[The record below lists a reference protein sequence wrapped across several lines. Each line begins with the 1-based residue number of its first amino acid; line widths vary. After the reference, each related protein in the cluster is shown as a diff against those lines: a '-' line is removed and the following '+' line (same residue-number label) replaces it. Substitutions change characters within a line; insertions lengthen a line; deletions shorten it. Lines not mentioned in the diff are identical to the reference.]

1 MQHDGRMAGTE
12 THKLELAARRV
23 GSRAVLVWLYVL
35 TAMVFLMVVV
45 GGATRL
51 TDSGLSIT
59 EWKPIMGIF
68 PPLTDAAWHDAFEKY
83 RQIPEYHIVNRGMSL
98 EAFKAIF
105 WWEWGHRF
113 LGRII
118 GIVFFVPF
126 VWFWWTRRIPRHL
139 TPRLIALFLLGGLQG
154 GVGWYMVR
162 SGLVDRIDV
171 SHYRLA
177 MHLGV
182 AVVILGLL
190 LWTAL
195 DFEHQR
201 RWTDDAAGTVHGGTA
216 VVLVVLIFLQVLLG
230 ALVAGLK
237 AGLSHNTWPLMD
249 GAFVP
254 SGLAAMSPWYL
265 NVFENVLTVQFNHR
279 MAAYAIAAVALWHV
293 ASILRSATASA
304 DIRLSAGMLGLGV
317 FVQIAL
323 GIWTLLA
330 QVPLSLG
337 LAHQAGAAMV
347 FSLAVWHLHRIVR
360 A

>member
-1 MQHDGRMAGTE
+1 MQHGGPMAGTGVGI
-12 THKLELAARRV
+12 KLTAGGE
-23 GSRAVLVWLYVL
+23 GSRAVLIWLYLL

-59 EWKPIMGIF
+59 EWKPIVGIV
-68 PPLTDAAWHDAFEKY
+68 PPLTDAAWHDVFEKY
-83 RQIPEYHIVNRGMSL
+83 KQIPEYNLVNRGMSL
-98 EAFKAIF
+98 DAFKAIF

-126 VWFWWTRRIPRHL
+126 VWFWWMRRIPRRL
-139 TPRLIALFLLGGLQG
+139 VPRLTALFVLGGLQG
-154 GVGWYMVR
+154 AIGWYMVT
-162 SGLVDRIDV
+162 SGLVDRVDV

-177 MHLGV
+177 VHLGV
-182 AVVILGLL
+182 AIIILGLL

-195 DFEHQR
+195 DFGREVER
-201 RWTDDAAGTVHGGTA
+201 VDAATGRPHVWAAALLLG
-216 VVLVVLIFLQVLLG
+216 LIFLQILLG

-249 GAFVP
+249 GALIP
-254 SGLAAMSPWYL
+254 SGLGAMSPWYL
-265 NVFENVLTVQFNHR
+265 NAFENALTVQFNHR
-279 MAAYAIAAVALWHV
+279 MAAYAVAAVALWHLV
-293 ASILRSATASA
+293 SVLRSAVGPHIRFSA
-304 DIRLSAGMLGLGV
+304 AVLAAGVLG
-317 FVQIAL
+317 QIVL

-330 QVPLSLG
+330 HVPLSLG

-347 FSLAVWHLHRIVR
+347 FSLAVWHLHCIVR

>member
-1 MQHDGRMAGTE
+1 MQHGERMAGTGAD
-12 THKLELAARRV
+12 TGLAAGRE
-23 GSRAVLVWLYVL
+23 GSGLVVAWLYVL

-59 EWKPIMGIF
+59 EWKPIVGII

-126 VWFWWTRRIPRHL
+126 VWFWWTRRIPREL

-154 GVGWYMVR
+154 AIGWYMVR
-162 SGLVDRIDV
+162 SGLVDRVDV
-171 SHYRLA
+171 SQYRLA
-177 MHLGV
+177 VHLGV
-182 AVVILGLL
+182 AVAILGLL

-195 DFEHQR
+195 DLGREPR
-201 RWTDDAAGTVHGGTA
+201 TSAEMGVAAPQYWIA
-216 VVLVVLIFLQVLLG
+216 VALVAMIFLQVLLG

-249 GAFVP
+249 GALIP
-254 SGLAAMSPWYL
+254 AGLGAMSPWYL
-265 NVFENVLTVQFNHR
+265 NIFENVLTVQFNHR
-279 MAAYAIAAVALWHV
+279 MVAYAVAALALWHV
-293 ASILRSATASA
+293 VSILRSPAASGNV
-304 DIRLSAGMLGLGV
+304 RVSAAILGLGLLA
-317 FVQIAL
+317 QIGL

-330 QVPLSLG
+330 QVPLHLG
-337 LAHQAGAAMV
+337 LAHQAGAAVV
-347 FSLAVWHLHRIVR
+347 FSLAVWHLHRIVH

>member
-1 MQHDGRMAGTE
+1 MQHGGQMAGTGADI
-12 THKLELAARRV
+12 ELAVDRKNSRV
-23 GSRAVLVWLYVL
+23 VLAWLYVL

-59 EWKPIMGIF
+59 EWKPILGIV
-68 PPLTDAAWHDAFEKY
+68 PPLTEAAWHDAFEKY
-83 RQIPEYHIVNRGMSL
+83 KQIPEYHVVNRGMTL
-98 EAFKAIF
+98 DAFKAIF

-126 VWFWWTRRIPRHL
+126 VWFWWTQRIPGHL

-154 GVGWYMVR
+154 AIGWYMVR
-162 SGLVDRIDV
+162 SGLVDRVDV

-177 MHLGV
+177 VHLGV
-182 AVVILGLL
+182 AVAILGLL

-195 DFEHQR
+195 DFGHEA
-201 RWTDDAAGTVHGGTA
+201 RWVADAAARTSHAWTA
-216 VVLVVLIFLQVLLG
+216 AALLGLIFLQVLLG

-249 GAFVP
+249 GALVP
-254 SGLAAMSPWYL
+254 SGLGAMSPWYL

-279 MAAYAIAAVALWHV
+279 VAAYAVVAVALWHV
-293 ASILRSATASA
+293 ASVLRSTAGPHV
-304 DIRLSAGMLGLGV
+304 RFSAGVLGLGILA
-317 FVQIAL
+317 QIAL

-330 QVPLSLG
+330 HVPLSLG

-347 FSLAVWHLHRIVR
+347 FSLSVWHLHRIVR

>member
-1 MQHDGRMAGTE
+1 MQHGEQMAGTGAGI
-12 THKLELAARRV
+12 ELAAGV
-23 GSRAVLVWLYVL
+23 EGSRAVLIWLYVL
-35 TAMVFLMVVV
+35 TAMVFVMVVV

-59 EWKPIMGIF
+59 EWKPIVGIV
-68 PPLTDAAWHDAFEKY
+68 PPFTDAAWHDAFEKY
-83 RQIPEYHIVNRGMSL
+83 KQIPEYHIVNRGMSL
-98 EAFKAIF
+98 DAFKAIF

-118 GIVFFVPF
+118 GIVFLVPF
-126 VWFWWTRRIPRHL
+126 VWFWWTRRIPRRL
-139 TPRLIALFLLGGLQG
+139 VPRLAALFLLGGLQG
-154 GVGWYMVR
+154 AIGWYMVT

-177 MHLGV
+177 VHLGV
-182 AVVILGLL
+182 AIIILGLL

-195 DFEHQR
+195 DFAREPEQVDTATGRPHAG
-201 RWTDDAAGTVHGGTA
+201 AAT
-216 VVLVVLIFLQVLLG
+216 LLLCLIFLQILLG

-249 GAFVP
+249 GTLIP
-254 SGLAAMSPWYL
+254 SGLGAMSPWYL
-265 NVFENVLTVQFNHR
+265 NAFENVLTVQFNHR
-279 MAAYAIAAVALWHV
+279 MAAYLVAAVALWHV
-293 ASILRSATASA
+293 ASVLRSTAGPHVRFSA
-304 DIRLSAGMLGLGV
+304 AILAAGIFGQV
-317 FVQIAL
+317 VL

>member
-1 MQHDGRMAGTE
+1 MQHGERMAGTE
-12 THKLELAARRV
+12 ADVGPAAGRE
-23 GSRAVLVWLYVL
+23 GSGLVVAWLYAL

-59 EWKPIMGIF
+59 EWKPIVGII

-98 EAFKAIF
+98 EAFKTIF

-126 VWFWWTRRIPRHL
+126 VWFWWTRRIPRNL

-154 GVGWYMVR
+154 AIGWYMVR
-162 SGLVDRIDV
+162 SGLVDRVDV

-177 MHLGV
+177 VHLGV
-182 AVVILGLL
+182 AVMILGLL

-195 DFEHQR
+195 DLGREPR
-201 RWTDDAAGTVHGGTA
+201 TSVEIGVAAPQYWTA
-216 VVLVVLIFLQVLLG
+216 VALVAMIFLQVVLG

-249 GAFVP
+249 GALIP
-254 SGLAAMSPWYL
+254 SGLGAMSPWYL
-265 NVFENVLTVQFNHR
+265 NAFENVLTVQFNHR
-279 MAAYAIAAVALWHV
+279 MVAYVIAALALWHV
-293 ASILRSATASA
+293 VSVLRGTTDNA
-304 DIRLSAGMLGLGV
+304 DIRLSAGVLGLGIMA
-317 FVQIAL
+317 QIAL

>member
-1 MQHDGRMAGTE
+1 MQNSGRMAGTDTQIE
-12 THKLELAARRV
+12 LEAGRESSRV
-23 GSRAVLVWLYVL
+23 VLVWLYVL
-35 TAMVFLMVVV
+35 TAMVFLMIVV

-59 EWKPIMGIF
+59 EWKPIVGII

-113 LGRII
+113 LGRVI

-126 VWFWWTRRIPRHL
+126 VWFMWMGQVPRRL
-139 TPRLIALFLLGGLQG
+139 APRLVALFLLGGVQG
-154 GVGWYMVR
+154 AIGWYMVR
-162 SGLVDRIDV
+162 SGLIDRVDV

-177 MHLGV
+177 VHLGV
-182 AVVILGLL
+182 AVAILGLL

-195 DFEHQR
+195 DLGARASVAPKAAPGVGQH
-201 RWTDDAAGTVHGGTA
+201 WTAAA
-216 VVLVVLIFLQVLLG
+216 LVVLIFLQVLLG

-249 GAFVP
+249 GALIP
-254 SGLAAMSPWYL
+254 AGLGAMSPWYL
-265 NVFENVLTVQFNHR
+265 NAFENVLTVQFNHR
-279 MAAYAIAAVALWHV
+279 VAAYAIAVAAVWHV
-293 ASILRSATASA
+293 ATILRSPAGA
-304 DIRLSAGMLGLGV
+304 DIRFSAGVLGLGV
-317 FVQIAL
+317 LAQIGL

-337 LAHQAGAAMV
+337 LAHQAGAAVV

-360 A
+360 V

>member
-1 MQHDGRMAGTE
+1 MQNSGRMAGTE
-12 THKLELAARRV
+12 THIELAAGRES
-23 GSRAVLVWLYVL
+23 SRAVLVWLYVL

-59 EWKPIMGIF
+59 EWKPIVGII

-98 EAFKAIF
+98 DAFKAIF

-113 LGRII
+113 LGRVI

-126 VWFWWTRRIPRHL
+126 VWFMWMRRVPRRL
-139 TPRLIALFLLGGLQG
+139 APRLVALFLLGGLQG
-154 GVGWYMVR
+154 AIGWYMVR
-162 SGLVDRIDV
+162 SGLADRVDV

-177 MHLGV
+177 VHLGV
-182 AVVILGLL
+182 AVVILGVL

-195 DFEHQR
+195 DLEAKPVAATR
-201 RWTDDAAGTVHGGTA
+201 SAVGDTAYWTTAA
-216 VVLVVLIFLQVLLG
+216 LLMLIFLQVLLG

-237 AGLSHNTWPLMD
+237 AGFSHNTWPLMD
-249 GAFVP
+249 GAFIP
-254 SGLAAMSPWYL
+254 SGLGAMSPWYL
-265 NVFENVLTVQFNHR
+265 NAFENVLTVQFNHR
-279 MAAYAIAAVALWHV
+279 MVAYAVAALALWHV
-293 ASILRSATASA
+293 VAIRRAPAGR
-304 DIRLSAGMLGLGV
+304 DIGFSAGVLGLGILA
-317 FVQIAL
+317 QIAL
-323 GIWTLLA
+323 GVWTLLA

-337 LAHQAGAAMV
+337 LAHQAGAAVV
-347 FSLAVWHLHRIVR
+347 FSLAVWHLHRIAR

>member
-1 MQHDGRMAGTE
+1 MQDSGRMAE
-12 THKLELAARRV
+12 SEAHLELAAGRE
-23 GSRAVLVWLYVL
+23 GSRAVLAWLYVL

-59 EWKPIMGIF
+59 EWKPIVGII
-68 PPLTDAAWHDAFEKY
+68 PPLTDAAWHDVFEKY
-83 RQIPEYHIVNRGMSL
+83 KQIPEYHIVNRGMSL

-118 GIVFFVPF
+118 GIVFFIPF
-126 VWFWWTRRIPRHL
+126 VWFMWTRRIPRYL
-139 TPRLIALFLLGGLQG
+139 APRLIALFLLGGLQG
-154 GVGWYMVR
+154 AIGWYMVR
-162 SGLVDRIDV
+162 SGLVDRVDV

-177 MHLGV
+177 VHLGV

-195 DFEHQR
+195 DFGNASRAKTE
-201 RWTDDAAGTVHGGTA
+201 TA
-216 VVLVVLIFLQVLLG
+216 VGVPQCWTAVALVGMIFLQVLLG

-249 GAFVP
+249 GALIP
-254 SGLAAMSPWYL
+254 PGLGAMSPWYL

-279 MAAYAIAAVALWHV
+279 MAAYAIAVVALWHGV
-293 ASILRSATASA
+293 NILRSAASA
-304 DIRLSAGMLGLGV
+304 NIRLSAAALGLGV
-317 FVQIAL
+317 LAQIVL

-330 QVPLSLG
+330 HVPLSLG
-337 LAHQAGAAMV
+337 LAHQAGAAVV

>member
-1 MQHDGRMAGTE
+1 MQLGERMAGTGADVS
-12 THKLELAARRV
+12 LAAGRE
-23 GSRAVLVWLYVL
+23 GSRLVVAWLYVL

-59 EWKPIMGIF
+59 EWKPIVGII

-113 LGRII
+113 LGRVI

-126 VWFWWTRRIPRHL
+126 VWFWWTRRIPRDL

-154 GVGWYMVR
+154 AIGWYMVR
-162 SGLVDRIDV
+162 SGLVDRVDV

-177 MHLGV
+177 LHLGV
-182 AVVILGLL
+182 AVMILGLL

-195 DFEHQR
+195 DLGGEPR
-201 RWTDDAAGTVHGGTA
+201 TPAEMGGTA
-216 VVLVVLIFLQVLLG
+216 SQYWTAVALVAVIFLQVVLG

-249 GAFVP
+249 GALIP
-254 SGLAAMSPWYL
+254 AGLGAMSPWYL
-265 NVFENVLTVQFNHR
+265 NIFENVLTVQFNHR
-279 MAAYAIAAVALWHV
+279 MVAYAVAALALWHV
-293 ASILRSATASA
+293 VSILRSPAGSGK
-304 DIRLSAGMLGLGV
+304 IRLSAAVLGLGILA
-317 FVQIAL
+317 QIGL

-330 QVPLSLG
+330 QVPLHLG
-337 LAHQAGAAMV
+337 LAHQAGAAVV
-347 FSLAVWHLHRIVR
+347 FSLAVWHLHRIVD

>member
-1 MQHDGRMAGTE
+1 MQHGKQMAGTGAGIG
-12 THKLELAARRV
+12 LALGRE

-59 EWKPIMGIF
+59 EWKPIVGIV
-68 PPLTDAAWHDAFEKY
+68 PPLTEAAWHDAFEKY
-83 RQIPEYHIVNRGMSL
+83 KQIPEYHIVNRGMSL

-139 TPRLIALFLLGGLQG
+139 APRLIALFLLGGLQG
-154 GVGWYMVR
+154 AIGWYMVR
-162 SGLVDRIDV
+162 SGLVDRVDV

-177 MHLGV
+177 VHLGM
-182 AVVILGLL
+182 AVIILGLL

-195 DFEHQR
+195 DFGREA
-201 RWTDDAAGTVHGGTA
+201 RWVADAAAGTPHAWAAAALLG
-216 VVLVVLIFLQVLLG
+216 LIFLQVLLG

-249 GAFVP
+249 GVLIP
-254 SGLAAMSPWYL
+254 SGLGAMSPWYL

-279 MAAYAIAAVALWHV
+279 MVAYIVAAVALWHV
-293 ASILRSATASA
+293 ASVLRSTAGPR
-304 DIRLSAGMLGLGV
+304 IHLSAAALGLAILA
-317 FVQIAL
+317 QIAL

-330 QVPLSLG
+330 HVPLSLG

-347 FSLAVWHLHRIVR
+347 FSMAVWHLHRIVR
-360 A
+360 V